1 MDVSLIA
8 GAVSTAL
15 FAASMVPMLRKAAR
29 THDLGSYSLA
39 NLVTI
44 NIANIVHSVYVFAL
58 PIGPIWVLHGFY
70 LVASALM
77 LTWWLRYRS
86 ASSEPLLPDVVRHN
100 ESKEEVSWTR

>member
-15 FAASMVPMLRKAAR
+15 FAASMVPMLRKAAS
-29 THDLGSYSLA
+29 THDLEWYSLA

-44 NIANIVHSVYVFAL
+44 NIANIIHTVYVFAL

-77 LTWWLRYRS
+77 LIWWARYRS
-86 ASSEPLLPDVVRHN
+86 SSRE
-100 ESKEEVSWTR
+100 ESKEKVSWM